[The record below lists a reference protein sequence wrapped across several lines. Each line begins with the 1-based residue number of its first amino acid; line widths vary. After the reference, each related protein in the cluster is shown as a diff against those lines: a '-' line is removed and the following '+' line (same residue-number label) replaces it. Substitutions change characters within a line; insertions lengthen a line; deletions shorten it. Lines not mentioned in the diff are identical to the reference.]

1 MKNTIKLLILGFES
15 SSGLTEQFK
24 KFYTTFKREFKK
36 ELLTIGATDIV
47 FSRGHFY
54 VSGFYT
60 VGVSR
65 YYFSLPDVRGME
77 YGLKNNPDSCMNKLM
92 YRTVKDYRDYTGGMN
107 KYARIEHGMA
117 DNMFSFKLI

>member
-1 MKNTIKLLILGFES
+1 MKNTIKLLISGFES

-60 VGVSR
+60 IGETM
-65 YYFSLPDVRGME
+65 YYFSLPDVRG
-77 YGLKNNPDSCMNKLM
+77 KNNPDSCMNKLL
-92 YRTVKDYRDYTGGMN
+92 YRTVKDYKDYSGGMN